1 MESIGYFWGKYQ
13 VMPQG
18 YAYTVLDRFLR
29 YVRVDTQSDPHAT
42 GFPSTLKQLDLSR
55 MLVEELQAMG
65 LRDAELDA
73 HGYVFATIPSNTDR
87 RVPVICF
94 CAHVDTAPDV
104 SGTGVIPIV
113 HRRYDGSPIVLPDDP
128 GQVITTQ
135 MHPYLLEKIGDDI
148 VTASGKTL
156 LGADDKAGVAIIMD
170 LAHYLMSHSGVEHG
184 DIRILFTPDE
194 EVGRGV
200 EKLDMHKLGAD
211 FGYTLDGS
219 EAGSLEDETFSADAV
234 TVTFEGV
241 SAHPGSA
248 KGKMVNALKAASAF
262 VDSLP
267 RGLLSPERTE
277 GREGFVHPVHMEGTA
292 ERVTV
297 ELIVRDFETAKLAE
311 YEGLLQGLANKAM
324 GLFPGSRMEFTVR
337 EQYRNMKEVLDK
349 HPHVV
354 AYAEEA
360 IRSTGLQVRRNPVR
374 GGTDGSRLSFMG
386 LPCPNIFTGEMA
398 LHSRHEFV
406 SVQDM
411 QRSVDT
417 LVHLVGIWTR
427 NSPRP

>member
-1 MESIGYFWGKYQ
+1 MQE
-13 VMPQG
+13 G
-18 YAYTVLDRFLR
+18 YAYTVLERFLR

-55 MLVEELQAMG
+55 MLVSELQAMG
-65 LRDAELDA
+65 VRDAALDE
-73 HGYVFATIPSNTDR
+73 HGYVFATIPGNTR
-87 RVPVICF
+87 RQVPVICF
-94 CAHVDTAPDV
+94 CSHVDTAPDV
-104 SGTGVIPIV
+104 SGTDVVPIV
-113 HRRYDGSPIVLPDDP
+113 HRKYDGRPIILPDDP
-128 GQVITTQ
+128 AQVITTQ
-135 MHPYLLEKIGDDI
+135 MHPYLLEKIGEDI

-170 LAHYLMSHSGVEHG
+170 LAHYLMRHPDVEHG

-219 EAGSLEDETFSADAV
+219 EAGSLEDETFSADGV
-234 TVTFEGV
+234 SVTFEGV

-248 KGKMVNALKAASAF
+248 KGKMVNALKLASAF
-262 VDSLP
+262 VDALP
-267 RGLLSPERTE
+267 RGSLSPESTE
-277 GREGFVHPVHMEGTA
+277 GREGFVHPLHIQGTA
-292 ERVTV
+292 EKVTV
-297 ELIVRDFETAKLAE
+297 ELIVRDFETARLAQHEDLLRKLAE
-311 YEGLLQGLANKAM
+311 KVVSDL
-324 GLFPGSRMEFTVR
+324 PGSAMQFTVR

-349 HPHVV
+349 YPWVV

-360 IRSTGLQVRRNPVR
+360 IRSAGLQVRRNPVR

-417 LVHLVGIWTR
+417 LVHLVSIWTR
-427 NSPRP
+427 NG